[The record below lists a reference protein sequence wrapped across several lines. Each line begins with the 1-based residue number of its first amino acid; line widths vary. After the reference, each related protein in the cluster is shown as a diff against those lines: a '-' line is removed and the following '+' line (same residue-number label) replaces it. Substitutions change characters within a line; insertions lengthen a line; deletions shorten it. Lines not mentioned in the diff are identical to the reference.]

1 MTGGTLELPRPDAM
15 APRTQP
21 RHRDRA
27 RGRNIFYV
35 ADNEILASVQPQK
48 EHQLRFA
55 VHREASRRSRGAPGH
70 DVRGRVPADVAG
82 GGARALGED
91 TGEIPGEVTRRLMSG
106 PATGTSRPR
115 RA

>member
-1 MTGGTLELPRPDAM
+1 M

-70 DVRGRVPADVAG
+70 DVRGRVPAALAG
-82 GGARALGED
+82 GGAPALGVA
-91 TGEIPGEVTRRLMSG
+91 TAGKPGE
-106 PATGTSRPR
+106 RPR
-115 RA
+115 RPPPRPPTETPPPHPAYPPFPPS